1 MPKNHISALVPVLGN
16 VALVHSTVCCLSG
29 EKPTLNV
36 DQKTLKMDE
45 PTRPHV
51 EMEWLRVTIV
61 LHYVEEKRQMPLRSR
76 PALAGKLLG
85 CKKSVYTKEWE
96 LPQTASKCISGSIT
110 VEKDDVAGL
119 LRQSGQG
126 GVFVQQLAENIV
138 DGFCFQQVN

>member
-1 MPKNHISALVPVLGN
+1 M
-16 VALVHSTVCCLSG
+16 
-29 EKPTLNV
+29 
-36 DQKTLKMDE
+36 DQKTLKVDE
-45 PTRPHV
+45 PTRPQV

-61 LHYVEEKRQMPLRSR
+61 LHYVEEKWQIPLRSR
-76 PALAGKLLG
+76 PALAVKLLG
-85 CKKSVYTKEWE
+85 YKKSVHTKEWE